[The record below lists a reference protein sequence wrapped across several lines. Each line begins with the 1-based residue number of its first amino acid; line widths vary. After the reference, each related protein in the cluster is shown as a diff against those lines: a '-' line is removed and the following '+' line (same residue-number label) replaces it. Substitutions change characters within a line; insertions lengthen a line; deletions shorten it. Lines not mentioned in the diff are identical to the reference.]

1 MYACMY
7 ISNTDVQAAGPAA
20 AGIGSG
26 APPPAAAAAQPGV
39 PEGFLYDEASGWYYS
54 SATGYYFDAGSQT
67 YYEPNA
73 GTYFRFDFTTGQHVA
88 VDAAGVSFGQVWSGV
103 AVWLCGCVV
112 WLCAKME
119 GVHTSVNPCVHLS
132 FIYPA
137 ISVSV

>member
-1 MYACMY
+1 MYAYMY

-119 GVHTSVNPCVHLS
+119 GVQTSVNPCVHLS
-132 FIYPA
+132 FIYRA